1 MALQAL
7 KQAEAAETQRAQ
19 ASTPPTNALPPA
31 LQAAC
36 RTIGQHLPA
45 LWPTDVLS
53 QAQRKAVLRCLI
65 DQVGLQRA
73 RRDQM
78 HPRMVWRGGETTTFE
93 VPVAVG
99 ALTDLPGVHEMAQQI
114 RVRCAAGTRDDERA
128 RQLTQHGDRSPSR
141 PAVLPKHSPGHPPQA
156 GSHAAAL
163 AVAPAT
169 DRGVPDGATA
179 RRGVGDHPALGVSP
193 EQTRQ
198 VVIQRDAQTRLSLF
212 PDCPE
217 TLEAFGPLRAG
228 SLSELRDGAPSRRRA
243 QPRLGGRGRSFRAA
257 PPPSREAE
265 TVVIENKTYHKNLLT
280 RLAEDTRGNPGACS
294 ARLV

>member
-7 KQAEAAETQRAQ
+7 TQAEAAEQQRAQ

-31 LQAAC
+31 LHAAC
-36 RTIGQHLPA
+36 RTMGQHLPA

-53 QAQRKAVLRCLI
+53 QAQRKALLRCLI
-65 DQVGLQRA
+65 DQVVRQRA
-73 RRDQM
+73 RRDQRP
-78 HPRMVWRGGETTTFE
+78 PRMVWRGGETTTVE

-99 ALTDLPGVHEMAQQI
+99 ALTDLPGVHEMAPQI

-128 RQLTQHGDRSPSR
+128 RQLTQHGSRSPSR
-141 PAVLPKHSPGHPPQA
+141 PAVVPSPVQGIRRKLGRMPQRSPSHPRRIA
-156 GSHAAAL
+156 GSLTVPQL
-163 AVAPAT
+163 AE
-169 DRGVPDGATA
+169 
-179 RRGVGDHPALGVSP
+179 ALGITPHWVYHQSKRG
-193 EQTRQ
+193 T

-257 PPPSREAE
+257 PPHEREAE

-280 RLAEDTRGNPGACS
+280 RLA
-294 ARLV
+294 